1 MENEAEI
8 EEIIEGFVEAAR
20 RAKESGFDGIELFAA
35 YNAIIDQ
42 FWLPFNNRRDDK
54 WGGSLENRMRFSRS
68 IMERIRKMAGDDF
81 IIGLAVNMDSTVN
94 MYPGIRRKND
104 RNEHSTASLISV

>member
-1 MENEAEI
+1 MNEAEI

-54 WGGSLENRMRFSRS
+54 WGGAFENRMRFSRT
-68 IMERIRKMAGDDF
+68 IMERIAVDF
-81 IIGLAVNMDSTVN
+81 RFRTTATPDEIRLQPYHGIAATHRATFDGL
-94 MYPGIRRKND
+94 K
-104 RNEHSTASLISV
+104 